1 MRITK
6 YLYVSIL
13 DSGGD
18 AFTILGVDDF
28 ITAAEERIERE
39 KAKRGEP
46 QPGEAY
52 RIVEARQEVEK
63 RTIRKVGAVRDRVP
77 VFRLCVELTAEGWR
91 LKKGIIN
98 KL

>member
-18 AFTILGVDDF
+18 AFTILGVDDC
-28 ITAAEERIERE
+28 ISDAEKRIEEDMGKRRE
-39 KAKRGEP
+39 HRPRES
-46 QPGEAY
+46 Y